1 MAPEPGSSPLV
12 TQDEVEK
19 MVGTDFSGNWTLEQ
33 VQRNQ
38 SGTYGCRA
46 EDFDAK
52 DDAELSQTLE
62 LRVACESPG
71 RARLGGG
78 GGGGW
83 HPLPPGLHPRSPA
96 SLWSRCLLPPGDP
109 ALASSRLPHQAARAL
124 FPKHRP
130 DILLLQNLPWLPSA
144 LWRKPRCLPAAFRAP
159 LSGFTCG

>member
-78 GGGGW
+78 GVGAGT
-83 HPLPPGLHPRSPA
+83 
-96 SLWSRCLLPPGDP
+96 RCLLAFTLEVLPPFGPD
-109 ALASSRLPHQAARAL
+109 ASFLLGTLP
-124 FPKHRP
+124 
-130 DILLLQNLPWLPSA
+130 
-144 LWRKPRCLPAAFRAP
+144 
-159 LSGFTCG
+159 